1 MVLDYRRVRI
11 SLREN
16 THVHKEQRPRQHY
29 NKQASSEDREAGT
42 KGRNTSSIAHLYL
55 LHCCSL
61 ICQDVET

>member
-42 KGRNTSSIAHLYL
+42 KGRNTSSIAHLY
-55 LHCCSL
+55 
-61 ICQDVET
+61 